1 VGHQAEP
8 NDGTK
13 FPVRHFNLP
22 NGEAGARAVED
33 NLDPHRKAEL
43 TVLQHMWLALAAER
57 SCLSPLELAQEIEK
71 IASLHAELAEGSR
84 VAH

>member
-1 VGHQAEP
+1 MSQIDPWEKAAEC
-8 NDGTK
+8 
-13 FPVRHFNLP
+13 
-22 NGEAGARAVED
+22 ARAVED
-33 NLDPHRKAEL
+33 NFDPQRKAQL

-57 SCLSPLELAQEIEK
+57 GCLSPLELAQEIEK

>member
-1 VGHQAEP
+1 MGRQAMSQIDPWE
-8 NDGTK
+8 K
-13 FPVRHFNLP
+13 AA
-22 NGEAGARAVED
+22 ECARAVED

-43 TVLQHMWLALAAER
+43 TVLQHMWVALAAER